1 MEKRLTKMVLW
12 GIINEHVWESALER
26 YRSGH
31 NEAVLKT
38 VCPQGRVGSNPTL
51 SADCTAEPERWVPGA
66 ELNMSLVKTRCE
78 STNAEVPKWLKGL
91 PWKGSRS
98 LVAARGFKSLLLR
111 YTVSYIILCF
121 LRSKVVGDTEEFW
134 FPDRKSFLQNGWK
147 TRVCRK
153 INKLKKKCWQLRK
166 SVIIYISLTQK
177 RVSKKQAG
185 TLERSLIIEQ

>member
-1 MEKRLTKMVLW
+1 MEKCLTKMVLW

-51 SADCTAEPERWVPGA
+51 SANCTAEPERWVPGA

-111 YTVSYIILCF
+111 FNLWRKTS
-121 LRSKVVGDTEEFW
+121 SK
-134 FPDRKSFLQNGWK
+134 
-147 TRVCRK
+147 
-153 INKLKKKCWQLRK
+153 KLKKFLTNRKRYDRINELLLRTK
-166 SVIIYISLTQK
+166 ATTKQSSLKT
-177 RVSKKQAG
+177 
-185 TLERSLIIEQ
+185 EQYVKPWKFL

>member
-1 MEKRLTKMVLW
+1 MEKCLTKMALW

-51 SADCTAEPERWVPGA
+51 SANCTAEPERWVPGA
-66 ELNMSLVKTRCE
+66 ELNNDLAKKARCE

-111 YTVSYIILCF
+111 FNLWRKTS
-121 LRSKVVGDTEEFW
+121 SK
-134 FPDRKSFLQNGWK
+134 
-147 TRVCRK
+147 
-153 INKLKKKCWQLRK
+153 KLKKFLTNRKRYDRINELLLRTK
-166 SVIIYISLTQK
+166 ATTKQSSLKT
-177 RVSKKQAG
+177 
-185 TLERSLIIEQ
+185 EQYVKPWKFL

>member
-1 MEKRLTKMVLW
+1 MTKMVLW

-66 ELNMSLVKTRCE
+66 ELNNDLAKKARCE
-78 STNAEVPKWLKGL
+78 ATNAEVPKWLKGL
-91 PWKGSRS
+91 PWNGSRS

-111 YTVSYIILCF
+111 FNLWRKTS
-121 LRSKVVGDTEEFW
+121 SK
-134 FPDRKSFLQNGWK
+134 
-147 TRVCRK
+147 
-153 INKLKKKCWQLRK
+153 KLKKFLTNRKRYDRINELLLRTK
-166 SVIIYISLTQK
+166 ATT
-177 RVSKKQAG
+177 KKVPWK
-185 TLERSLIIEQ
+185 LNSM

>member
-1 MEKRLTKMVLW
+1 MEKCLTKMVLW

-51 SADCTAEPERWVPGA
+51 SANCTAEPERWVPGA
-66 ELNMSLVKTRCE
+66 ELNNDLAKKARCE

-111 YTVSYIILCF
+111 FNLWRKTS
-121 LRSKVVGDTEEFW
+121 SK
-134 FPDRKSFLQNGWK
+134 
-147 TRVCRK
+147 
-153 INKLKKKCWQLRK
+153 KLKKFLTNRKRYDRINELPLRMK
-166 SVIIYISLTQK
+166 ATTKQSSLKT
-177 RVSKKQAG
+177 
-185 TLERSLIIEQ
+185 EQYVKPWKFL

>member
-1 MEKRLTKMVLW
+1 MEKCLTKMVLW

-66 ELNMSLVKTRCE
+66 ELNNDLAKKARCE

-111 YTVSYIILCF
+111 FNLWRKTS
-121 LRSKVVGDTEEFW
+121 SK
-134 FPDRKSFLQNGWK
+134 
-147 TRVCRK
+147 
-153 INKLKKKCWQLRK
+153 KLKKFLTNRKRYDRINELPLRTK
-166 SVIIYISLTQK
+166 ATTKQSSLKT
-177 RVSKKQAG
+177 
-185 TLERSLIIEQ
+185 EQYVKPWKFL

>member
-1 MEKRLTKMVLW
+1 MEKCLTKMVLW

-66 ELNMSLVKTRCE
+66 ELNNDLVKKARCE

-111 YTVSYIILCF
+111 FNL
-121 LRSKVVGDTEEFW
+121 W
-134 FPDRKSFLQNGWK
+134 RKNFFK
-147 TRVCRK
+147 
-153 INKLKKKCWQLRK
+153 KLKKFLTNRKRCDRINELLLRTK
-166 SVIIYISLTQK
+166 AATKQSSLKT
-177 RVSKKQAG
+177 
-185 TLERSLIIEQ
+185 EQYVKPWKFL